1 MVVEIGDQQVRVENG
16 VGVTS
21 EHTWRHSL
29 EPSMN
34 REIMA
39 PKAEQGAYLSS
50 QGKGPALTQRQDL
63 DEEKLAAPRG
73 RNQAGGAS

>member
-1 MVVEIGDQQVRVENG
+1 
-16 VGVTS
+16 
-21 EHTWRHSL
+21 
-29 EPSMN
+29 
-34 REIMA
+34 MA